1 MASFAQSI
9 RRVLSGGARSL
20 IRFPAAGFC
29 AVMITIIATIRIWER
44 GPEPAKLYDSLQLAL
59 LLAGV
64 LAMALAVL
72 AARRQNR
79 LAWLVGTNLAA
90 LAVAAAG
97 FLSLYLPSGEI
108 SIRSV
113 SWIIA
118 LTLIAFLLFLLLLSA
133 RNLPVDFNQGAYMTL
148 KAAVI
153 AAVYT
158 QVLVGGLLFTAFAVE
173 SLLYPAMDEKIYLTL
188 LVWSLFIGYILFL
201 GYFPDPQ
208 KGQADPQL
216 AIACAQPRFIVLLF
230 ANILIPLIAL
240 LSLVL
245 LIWALQVLTGR
256 QEVEFSQL
264 SVIFSAYVFSG
275 IFLMIMTSRDNR
287 RTTRLFQRLF
297 PAAALLFLAFEAYV
311 WFGELQKHGLQ
322 TGTYFAALVWLFAV
336 ASASVLLIG
345 SVRRSRITAFI
356 ASGLALLAV
365 LPLSGFLDAPA
376 LAQTARLKSAL
387 VRNQMFINGQIEPAR
402 QDVSQAD
409 KALISDAVFFLLYN
423 EGWQADWF
431 SESLDT
437 TSDFSRVFGFPY
449 SKDDQGEPQP
459 ARQAVSL
466 ILPVG
471 TLPVGAYEQA
481 AFVMFKE
488 ESETLA
494 VFTRQSDRY
503 TVRLNQAQD
512 RSTARLVIEK
522 NDQKIADA
530 GLEAWLGELAE
541 RYAGTGGQDVAFND
555 MFYSTVAGEV
565 ELTIVFQSIYM
576 EWSDAKSSERTY
588 MLQPLAV
595 FLGPAKP

>member
-1 MASFAQSI
+1 MAAFAQSI

-20 IRFPAAGFC
+20 TRFPAASVC
-29 AVMITIIATIRIWER
+29 AVLIAVIATIRIWET

-79 LAWLVGTNLAA
+79 LVWLAGTNLAA
-90 LAVAAAG
+90 LTVAAAA
-97 FLSLYLPSGEI
+97 FLSLFLPSGEI

-118 LTLIAFLLFLLLLSA
+118 LTLIAFLLFLLLLSV

-148 KAAVI
+148 KAAVV

-158 QVLVGGLLFTAFAVE
+158 LVLAGGLLFTAFAVE

-188 LVWSLFIGYILFL
+188 LVWSLWVGFILFL
-201 GYFPDPQ
+201 GYFPDMQ
-208 KGQADPQL
+208 KGKEDPHP
-216 AIACAQPRFIVLLF
+216 AIACTQPRFIALLF
-230 ANILIPLIAL
+230 ANILIPLTAL

-245 LIWALQVLTGR
+245 LIWALQVLSGR
-256 QEVEFSQL
+256 QDADFSQL
-264 SVIFSAYVFSG
+264 SVIFSTYVFSG
-275 IFLMIMTSRDNR
+275 IFLMIMTSRENR
-287 RTTRLFQRLF
+287 RMARLFHRLF
-297 PAAALLFLAFEAYV
+297 PAAALLFLAFEAYA
-311 WFGELQKHGLQ
+311 WFREFQVHGLQ

-387 VRNQMFINGQIEPAR
+387 VRNDMYVDGRIEPAG
-402 QDVSQAD
+402 QDISQAD
-409 KALISDAVFFLLYN
+409 KALISDAAFFLLYN

-431 SESLDT
+431 SESLDAA
-437 TSDFSRVFGFPY
+437 SDFARVFGFPY

-459 ARQAVSL
+459 ARQAISM

-481 AFVMFKE
+481 AFVLFKD

-503 TVRLNQAQD
+503 TIRLNQAPD

-522 NDQKIADA
+522 NNQKIIDA
-530 GLEAWLGELAE
+530 NLETWLGDLAE

-555 MFYSTVAGEV
+555 MFYSTVAGDIEIA
-565 ELTIVFQSIYM
+565 IVFQSIYM
-576 EWSDAKSSERTY
+576 EWSQANLSERIVS
-588 MLQPLAV
+588 LQPLAV
-595 FLGPAKP
+595 FLGPVKP

>member
-1 MASFAQSI
+1 MAAFAQSI
-9 RRVLSGGARSL
+9 RRVLSGGSRSL
-20 IRFPAAGFC
+20 TRFPAASVC
-29 AVMITIIATIRIWER
+29 AVLIAVIATIRIWET

-79 LAWLVGTNLAA
+79 LVWLAGTNLAA
-90 LAVAAAG
+90 LTVAAAA
-97 FLSLYLPSGEI
+97 FLSLFLPSGEI

-118 LTLIAFLLFLLLLSA
+118 LTLIAFLLFLLLLSV

-148 KAAVI
+148 KAAVV

-158 QVLVGGLLFTAFAVE
+158 LVLAGGLLFTAFAVE

-188 LVWSLFIGYILFL
+188 LVWSLWVGFILFL
-201 GYFPDPQ
+201 GYFPDMQ
-208 KGQADPQL
+208 KGQEDPHL
-216 AIACAQPRFIVLLF
+216 AIACTQPRFIALLF
-230 ANILIPLIAL
+230 ANILIPLTAL

-245 LIWALQVLTGR
+245 LIWALQVLSGR
-256 QEVEFSQL
+256 QDADFSQL
-264 SVIFSAYVFSG
+264 SVIFSTYVFSG
-275 IFLMIMTSRDNR
+275 IFLMIMTSRENR
-287 RTTRLFQRLF
+287 RMARLFHRLF
-297 PAAALLFLAFEAYV
+297 PAAALLFLAFEAYA
-311 WFGELQKHGLQ
+311 WFREFQVHGLQ

-345 SVRRSRITAFI
+345 SVKRSRITAFI

-387 VRNQMFINGQIEPAR
+387 VRNDMYVDGRIEPAG
-402 QDVSQAD
+402 QDISQAD
-409 KALISDAVFFLLYN
+409 KALISDAAFFLLYN

-431 SESLDT
+431 SESLDAA
-437 TSDFSRVFGFPY
+437 SDFARVFGFPY

-459 ARQAVSL
+459 ARQAISM

-481 AFVMFKE
+481 AFVLFKD

-503 TVRLNQAQD
+503 TIRLNQAPD

-522 NDQKIADA
+522 NNQKIIDA
-530 GLEAWLGELAE
+530 NLETWLGELAE

-555 MFYSTVAGEV
+555 MFYSTVAGDIEIA
-565 ELTIVFQSIYM
+565 IVFQSIYM
-576 EWSDAKSSERTY
+576 EWSQANLSERIVS
-588 MLQPLAV
+588 LQPLAV
-595 FLGPAKP
+595 FLGPVKP

>member
-1 MASFAQSI
+1 MAAFAQSI

-20 IRFPAAGFC
+20 TRFPAASVC
-29 AVMITIIATIRIWER
+29 AVLIAVIATIRIWET

-79 LAWLVGTNLAA
+79 LVWLAGTNLAA
-90 LAVAAAG
+90 LTVAAAA
-97 FLSLYLPSGEI
+97 FLSLFLPSGEI

-118 LTLIAFLLFLLLLSA
+118 LTLIAFLLFLLLLSV

-148 KAAVI
+148 KAAVV

-158 QVLVGGLLFTAFAVE
+158 LVLAGGLLFTAFAVE

-188 LVWSLFIGYILFL
+188 LVWSLWVGFILFL
-201 GYFPDPQ
+201 GYFPDMQ
-208 KGQADPQL
+208 KGQEDPHL
-216 AIACAQPRFIVLLF
+216 AIACTQPRFIALLF
-230 ANILIPLIAL
+230 ANILIPLTAL

-245 LIWALQVLTGR
+245 LIWALQVLSGR
-256 QEVEFSQL
+256 QDADFSQL
-264 SVIFSAYVFSG
+264 SVIFSTYVFSG
-275 IFLMIMTSRDNR
+275 IFLMIMTSRENR
-287 RTTRLFQRLF
+287 RMARLFHRLF
-297 PAAALLFLAFEAYV
+297 PAAALLFLAFEAYA
-311 WFGELQKHGLQ
+311 WFREFQVHGLQ

-345 SVRRSRITAFI
+345 SVKRSRITAFI

-387 VRNQMFINGQIEPAR
+387 VRNDMYVDGRIEPAG
-402 QDVSQAD
+402 QDISQAD
-409 KALISDAVFFLLYN
+409 KALISDAAFFLLYN

-431 SESLDT
+431 SESLDAA
-437 TSDFSRVFGFPY
+437 SDFARVFGFPY

-459 ARQAVSL
+459 ARQAISM

-481 AFVMFKE
+481 AFVLFKD

-503 TVRLNQAQD
+503 TIRLNQAPD

-522 NDQKIADA
+522 NNQKIIDA
-530 GLEAWLGELAE
+530 NLETWLGELAE

-555 MFYSTVAGEV
+555 MFYSTVAGDIEIA
-565 ELTIVFQSIYM
+565 IVFQSIYM
-576 EWSDAKSSERTY
+576 EWSQTNPSERIVS
-588 MLQPLAV
+588 LQPLAV